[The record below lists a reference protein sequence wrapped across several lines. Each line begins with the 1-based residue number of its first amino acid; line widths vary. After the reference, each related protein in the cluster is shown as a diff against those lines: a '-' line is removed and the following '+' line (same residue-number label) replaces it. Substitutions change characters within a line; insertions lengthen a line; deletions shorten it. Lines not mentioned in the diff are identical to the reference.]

1 MGKRR
6 RKGFGII
13 LNRDASLSYRCKP
26 QRGAGARKKKA
37 TKWPLFA
44 SVLKKQTIILIPVIN
59 ASRKCKQKLLKLTK
73 THLKP
78 FKDLN
83 GDKTLPL
90 AAFPV
95 CLWEVRMF
103 WLLLVAYQ

>member
-1 MGKRR
+1 MFEVNEIAEMTLQGQKS
-6 RKGFGII
+6 K
-13 LNRDASLSYRCKP
+13 SLKNNMNLRHHLTC
-26 QRGAGARKKKA
+26 RFAAG
-37 TKWPLFA
+37 
-44 SVLKKQTIILIPVIN
+44 KKQTIILIPVIN